1 MDPDIDRTA
10 LLRAHATLSAGCAFV
25 AMRAGQEEAARTS
38 HPAHARMTGNRLHE
52 LDRFLSVLIDEAASL
67 RTGPRRDARFFAR
80 MRNTPEKLRRLGS
93 AAALHGAVGQ
103 RLGAIGRVCA
113 YLRHCGDG
121 VHRSGLAHDMR
132 LAGGRADQERP
143 TAEASMA
150 MYLEPPTIVAI
161 AGLYRFVGDAL
172 IGAVDGTAP

>member
-1 MDPDIDRTA
+1 MDPDTDRTA
-10 LLRAHATLSAGCAFV
+10 LLRAHATLSAGCAFLV
-25 AMRAGQEEAARTS
+25 TRAGQVGSARRP
-38 HPAHARMTGNRLHE
+38 HPAQTRMIGNSLHE

-67 RTGPRRDARFFAR
+67 RSGPRRDARFFSR

-93 AAALHGAVGQ
+93 VAALHGAVGH

-121 VHRSGLAHDMR
+121 VHRSGLARDIL
-132 LAGGRADQERP
+132 LAGGRTDGGPAI
-143 TAEASMA
+143 AEVPQGL
-150 MYLEPPTIVAI
+150 YLEPPTIVAI

-172 IGAVDGTAP
+172 VGAVEGAAP